1 MILNSFLW
9 LFMNWQMLK
18 LLSIL
23 IILTTLS
30 QTEELAT
37 MNSLHLKT
45 TGKNVLKDVN
55 KILIPYNMKWN
66 LLRCFKTNGSK
77 NVNRTENAYEKIL
90 KVCDNAKCLKPAII
104 HQQGFAENTLI
115 YCVVLNQRWWQQI
128 SFTLWA
134 NEHHWFHEFLLE
146 IKAEYSD
153 LP

>member
-134 NEHHWFHEFLLE
+134 NKHHWFHEFLLE

>member
-1 MILNSFLW
+1 
-9 LFMNWQMLK
+9 MNWQMLK

-23 IILTTLS
+23 IILTMLS

-45 TGKNVLKDVN
+45 IGKNGLKDVN
-55 KILIPYNMKWN
+55 KIVIPYNMKLN

-77 NVNRTENAYEKIL
+77 NVNRTENNTYRQIL
-90 KVCDNAKCLKPAII
+90 KVCNNAKCLKPAII
-104 HQQGFAENTLI
+104 HQQDFAENTLI

-128 SFTLWA
+128 SFALWA
-134 NEHHWFHEFLLE
+134 NQHHWFHEFLLE